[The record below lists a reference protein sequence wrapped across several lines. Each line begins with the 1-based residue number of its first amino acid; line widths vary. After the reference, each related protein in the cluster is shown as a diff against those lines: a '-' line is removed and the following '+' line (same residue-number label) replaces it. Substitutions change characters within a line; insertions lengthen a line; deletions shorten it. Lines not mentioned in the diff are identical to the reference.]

1 MSQTTELTAADRYI
15 ILAAAFLG
23 WMFSGFQMAVM
34 TLTARS
40 ATIEFFR
47 SGQVSAEAVL
57 RPERLMSALEP
68 TTAAPLSESEEAAAL
83 PTIVPKWLSWYNA
96 AFLLGAA
103 CGGLVF
109 GWLGDR
115 VGRVRSMGASIFCFS
130 ALSAIGYFAATPEQL
145 LVTRFIAAMGVGG
158 MWPTGVSLA
167 SEAWSDAS
175 RPMIAGMLG
184 TSANVG
190 LLALN
195 SLGYVYHVGPTSWR
209 WTLLICASPIVLAL
223 AVWLFVPESR
233 RWLAARKTS
242 AAGEGVS
249 MITVFRPPLLRLTLI
264 GIAVGTI
271 PLLGGWGATQWFIA
285 WADKV
290 GGAADP
296 QAKALAGMMRSGG
309 AVIGGLLGG
318 WIANLSGRR
327 LTYFLVS
334 VASLALGEYI
344 YLALTPKDPSFWPF
358 VFILGMV
365 STIFFGWLPL
375 YLPELFPTYAR
386 ATGAGVSFNFGR
398 ILTALG
404 VLGTGAITAWFHE
417 DYGRAGSIT
426 TLVFGL
432 GMIVILFAPDTTKDK
447 LKD

>member
-1 MSQTTELTAADRYI
+1 MTQTTDLTAAGRYI
-15 ILAAAFLG
+15 ILSAAFLG

-40 ATIEFFR
+40 ATTEFLR
-47 SGQVSAEAVL
+47 SGQVSPEEIL
-57 RPERLMSALEP
+57 RIDRLWAPRRAALP
-68 TTAAPLSESEEAAAL
+68 AATSSESEAL
-83 PTIVPKWLSWYNA
+83 KAIVPRWFSWYNA
-96 AFLLGAA
+96 AFLFGAA
-103 CGGLVF
+103 LGGLVF

-115 VGRVRSMGASIFCFS
+115 LGRVRSMGASIFWFS
-130 ALSAIGYFAATPEQL
+130 LFSFVGYFAATPEQL
-145 LVTRFIAAMGVGG
+145 LASRFLAAMGVGG

-195 SLGYVYHVGPTSWR
+195 ALGYVYDVDPASWR
-209 WTLLICASPIVLAL
+209 WTLLVCASPMALAI

-233 RWLAARKTS
+233 RWLAARES
-242 AAGEGVS
+242 GAGGQGGVK
-249 MITVFRPPLLRLTLI
+249 MATVFRPPLLRLTLV

-271 PLLGGWGATQWFIA
+271 PLLGGWGATQWFIP

-290 GGAADP
+290 GGAADLKS
-296 QAKALAGMMRSGG
+296 KALAGMMRSGG
-309 AVIGGLLGG
+309 AVIGGLIGG
-318 WIANLSGRR
+318 WLANLSGRR
-327 LTYFLVS
+327 LTYFVVSLLSLV
-334 VASLALGEYI
+334 LGQYI
-344 YLALTPKDPSFWPF
+344 YLTLTPKDPSFWPF
-358 VFILGMV
+358 VFILGFV

-404 VLGTGAITAWFHE
+404 VLGTGAITAYFQE
-417 DYGRAGSIT
+417 DYARAGSIT
-426 TLVFGL
+426 TLVYAL
-432 GMIVILFAPDTTKDK
+432 GMIVILFAPDTTKQK
-447 LKD
+447 LQD